1 MILIRNATKIHF
13 DGLFR
18 ILSETYC
25 GFIWFFFWTQ
35 NGVGFVGSGEPRI
48 LPTNNIFQKTLNKQ
62 IGKTIASNIHA
73 YVFSNPQKFISTII
87 NESTVSH
94 QYLQAIAF
102 ANLYQYNLDKSIIIP
117 TNTRFKR
124 ISNQYAMYTA
134 TECIELLIMCDNC
147 YLIILDICQNLTIYW
162 YYIDFL

>member
-1 MILIRNATKIHF
+1 MLLKYILMVYFAFCQRHTVDSF
-13 DGLFR
+13 VF
-18 ILSETYC
+18 C
-25 GFIWFFFWTQ
+25 WTQ

-94 QYLQAIAF
+94 
-102 ANLYQYNLDKSIIIP
+102 
-117 TNTRFKR
+117 
-124 ISNQYAMYTA
+124 
-134 TECIELLIMCDNC
+134 
-147 YLIILDICQNLTIYW
+147 
-162 YYIDFL
+162 